1 MRETEE
7 ALAVRYKDW
16 GIKALLTKAYKGMY
30 SASIPSTRYTIDSLK
45 SSHFSLSA
53 ATKPEIQGL
62 QDIIKTVQTLNLDFY
77 PQSEIER
84 GESIGEGETFWVERC
99 KAQGKVMAIKRLKIS
114 SDSREEFIRR
124 IQSLLL
130 ELQIMHHGPLKNH
143 PNILTLLGY
152 GWNTSGASIL
162 PYILVDYC
170 LGGNLRQYLVMNK
183 SPLGPQRDV
192 LRRKELFM
200 ADIAAGI
207 QALHTTGIV
216 HGDVK
221 LENVLIS
228 GFDDLRGCPIAR
240 VCDFGHSIVQVSEED
255 TKGSGRYRGTAR

>member
-7 ALAVRYKDW
+7 ALAVRHQVW
-16 GIKALLTKAYKGMY
+16 VIKVPLTKVYKGMY
-30 SASIPSTRYTIDSLK
+30 SASIPSTRYTVDSLK
-45 SSHFSLSA
+45 SSQFSLSA

-62 QDIIKTVQTLNLDFY
+62 QDIIKTIQTLNLDFY
-77 PQSEIER
+77 PHSEIER

-130 ELQIMHHGPLKNH
+130 ELQIMHHGPLKSH
-143 PNILTLLGY
+143 PNILTLLGH

-170 LGGNLRQYLVMNK
+170 PGGNLRQYLVINK
-183 SPLGPQRDV
+183 PSHGPPREV
-192 LRRKELFM
+192 ARRKELFM

-207 QALHTTGIV
+207 QALHTTGII
-216 HGDVK
+216 HGDIK
-221 LENVLIS
+221 LENVLVS
-228 GFDDLRGCPIAR
+228 EFDDRRGCPIAR
-240 VCDFGHSIVQVSEED
+240 VCDFGHSIVQ
-255 TKGSGRYRGTAR
+255 GSKQDDKSSGKYRGTAR